1 MCSSDLVQDA
11 LIYLKLIPSIIR
23 ENETEEE
30 VEPECID
37 SKVEALAK
45 ALDKGHTKLD
55 RVLAIL
61 DSKEHKKLKDR
72 IRIKQKRDEEN
83 AAQAHAAGK
92 IFVDRLQGPL
102 HTDPRLPYKLWA
114 YIMLEFTD
122 AREFLRWLMNEYLES
137 YYCIRDSRRRMIVRK
152 GNHWKIYQKGCGTE
166 KLVTRPTCSAGRAC
180 TGTRCWTSCA
190 CAGATFTSAPS

>member
-1 MCSSDLVQDA
+1 MA
-11 LIYLKLIPSIIR
+11 G
-23 ENETEEE
+23 TEEE

-45 ALDKGHTKLD
+45 ALDKVHTKLD

-92 IFVDRLQGPL
+92 IVVDRLQGTL

-152 GNHWKIYQKGCGTE
+152 GNHWKYYAKGCGTE
-166 KLVTRPTCSAGRAC
+166 VLAPRAEHARAHLPSRPRKAHH
-180 TGTRCWTSCA
+180 
-190 CAGATFTSAPS
+190 